1 MTRTTTDQLPAR
13 AAEIAATPPG
23 SDPAVGGRRRSA
35 GGIVPVLAFA
45 GIVVA
50 VMQTLLVP
58 VIKDLPLL
66 LNTAPS
72 NATWVMTATLL
83 AGAVSTP
90 IMGRLGDLYGKRRML
105 LTSLAVM
112 VVGSLVCGFTSDL
125 VTMIVG
131 RALQGFAMG
140 AIPLGIG
147 IMRDEL
153 PRERLGSAMGL
164 MSSSI
169 GVGGGLALP
178 AAALVAQHADWH
190 TLFFGAAG
198 LGVLSMV
205 LTLLVVPEAAV
216 RAQGRFDVAGALG
229 LSAGLVALLL
239 PLTKGSDWGWGSPT
253 TLILFGVAV
262 VILVL
267 WGAMELRLAD
277 PLVDLRT
284 TARREVLLTNL
295 ASITVG
301 VAFYA
306 ISLVLPQ
313 LLQLPTS
320 TGYGLGQSMVV
331 AGLCMAPLGLTMMF
345 VAPLYARI
353 AARRGPKVSLLLGM
367 LVIALGYGA
376 GIGLMN
382 APWQTVI
389 IAVVVGAGIGL
400 AYSSLPALI
409 IGAVDASETG
419 AANGLNTLM
428 RSIGT
433 SVSSAVIGMVLA
445 DMSQKTGP
453 VTVPTMAGFRVSFLI
468 ATAAVLVGVALA
480 CFLPSQRK
488 ASRPTLLAQS
498 TDGAADAVDADGT
511 RGAAR
516 PPAMPAAP
524 LTATPPVH
532 AAPAAAD
539 DAAESAVPAEA
550 VEPAA
555 PAKAAE
561 PAAPAKAVEP
571 MDAGSAVGLT
581 AAEGQPAPLVKSA
594 PSWARPVTEPDEV
607 RTPPSSGA
615 TAASADPAGFRGR
628 VADTSGGPVPGA
640 SITLIDRQ
648 GRQAGIATADADGHF
663 AVDAPTAGTY
673 VLTGAAPGHTP
684 HAASATYRGEG
695 AATRVDLVLAGTG
708 RLGGT
713 LLGGTEGTP
722 LAGGSIVVTDAEGA
736 VVARTASGAEGSWDV
751 APLPP
756 GHYTLVLSA
765 AGHQPQARA
774 VDLSGSAPE
783 RQDARLKPA
792 ATVRGTVRGPNGRPL
807 AEAAV
812 TLVEDDAIAGH
823 TVTGPDGAF
832 AFSGMSGAHYTL
844 TAAGY
849 PPHAVPISLTAGAH
863 ETLDLDLSQP
873 PTAGG

>member
-1 MTRTTTDQLPAR
+1 MTQMTTDQLPGR
-13 AAEIAATPPG
+13 AAGSAAEPPVPDAATTG
-23 SDPAVGGRRRSA
+23 HRRARGA
-35 GGIVPVLAFA
+35 IVPVLAFS

-58 VIKDLPLL
+58 VIKDLPVL

-112 VVGSLVCGFTSDL
+112 VVGSLICGFTSDPL
-125 VTMIVG
+125 VMIVG

-178 AAALVAQHADWH
+178 VAALVAQHADWH
-190 TLFFGAAG
+190 ALFFGAAG
-198 LGVLSMV
+198 LGALSML
-205 LTLLVVPEAAV
+205 LTFLTVPESAV
-216 RAQGRFDVAGALG
+216 RAPGRFDVAGALG

-239 PLTKGSDWGWGSPT
+239 PITKGSDWGWGSPT
-253 TLILFGVAV
+253 TLGLFGIAAL
-262 VILVL
+262 ILVL
-267 WGAMELRLAD
+267 WGVMELRIAD

-306 ISLVLPQ
+306 VSLVLPQ
-313 LLQLPTS
+313 LLQLPES

-331 AGLCMAPLGLTMMF
+331 AGLCMAPLGLTMML

-353 AARRGPKVSLLLGM
+353 AARRGPKVSLLIGM
-367 LVIALGYGA
+367 LVIAIGYGA
-376 GIGLMN
+376 GLGLMT

-389 IAVVVGAGIGL
+389 IAVVLGAGIGL

-409 IGAVDASETG
+409 IGAVDPSETG

-445 DMSQKTGP
+445 HMSQRMGP
-453 VTVPTMAGFRVSFLI
+453 ATVPTMAGFRVSFLI
-468 ATAAVLVGVALA
+468 ATAAVIVGAVLA
-480 CFLPSQRK
+480 AFLPSARQ
-488 ASRPTLLAQS
+488 ASRPTLVAQS
-498 TDGAADAVDADGT
+498 TDGGDGGIGSDNGISGISGDSGDSGAAGVAGAGAEIADAAVPDARD
-511 RGAAR
+511 GAAV
-516 PPAMPAAP
+516 P
-524 LTATPPVH
+524 TATGTTTNGTT
-532 AAPAAAD
+532 ANGTT
-539 DAAESAVPAEA
+539 
-550 VEPAA
+550 
-555 PAKAAE
+555 
-561 PAAPAKAVEP
+561 
-571 MDAGSAVGLT
+571 GS
-581 AAEGQPAPLVKSA
+581 
-594 PSWARPVTEPDEV
+594 PS
-607 RTPPSSGA
+607 
-615 TAASADPAGFRGR
+615 GFSGR
-628 VADTSGGPVPGA
+628 VLDTSGTSIPGA

-648 GRQAGIATADADGHF
+648 GRQAGVTTAGADGRYALAAP
-663 AVDAPTAGTY
+663 AVGTY

-684 HAASATYRGEG
+684 YAASAMYQGG
-695 AATRVDLVLAGTG
+695 DVSARVDLILAGTG
-708 RLGGT
+708 RLGGV
-713 LLGGTEGTP
+713 LLGGPGPDGAP
-722 LAGGSIVVTDAEGA
+722 LAGGGIVLTDAGGDVVT
-736 VVARTASGAEGSWDV
+736 RTTSGTDGSWDL
-751 APLPP
+751 APVPP
-756 GHYTLVLSA
+756 GPYTLVLSA
-765 AGHQPQARA
+765 PGHQPQARA
-774 VDLSGSAPE
+774 VELSGGEPE
-783 RQDARLKPA
+783 RQDARLQPT

-807 AEAAV
+807 ADAAV
-812 TLVEDDAIAGH
+812 TLVEDGAVAGH

-832 AFSGMSGAHYTL
+832 AFSELSGAHYTL
-844 TAAGY
+844 TAAGF
-849 PPHAVPISLTAGAH
+849 PPHAVPISLAGGAH
-863 ETLDLDLSQP
+863 EILDLDLAQP
-873 PTAGG
+873 SAATR